1 MAADQ
6 PSVDARHDLDRSNE
20 RPHGRSKRWF
30 ILAPFITLMLSLGG
44 YFGVDW
50 WLYALSHVSTD
61 DARIKGTLITVST
74 RVPGRLVSMVVEQGQ
89 RIKQGDLIARIQ
101 QDEYKSQVVL
111 RQAVLEAAKSQL
123 AGAMLEL
130 TLTRALAAGH
140 IERSD
145 AVLGASRSQLAEAE
159 KAAALEAQRVKA
171 DLREKQA
178 TVEEA
183 KAHLRE
189 ATIKRDMASAD
200 LKRLEQ
206 LYRDGIIAAEQR
218 DQAIAA
224 YDQAVAQ
231 NQSVLEA
238 RNKSLAILERAGA
251 ESRRVQLFLDH
262 VRTQRR
268 KVRESAALKVLAE
281 AEQQRVKMK

>member
-6 PSVDARHDLDRSNE
+6 PSLDARHDLDRSSE
-20 RPHGRSKRWF
+20 RPHGRSKRWL
-30 ILAPFITLMLSLGG
+30 ILAPFIILILSLGG

-101 QDEYKSQVVL
+101 QDDYKSQVVL
-111 RQAVLEAAKSQL
+111 RQAGLEAAKSQL

-171 DLREKQA
+171 DLREK
-178 TVEEA
+178 
-183 KAHLRE
+183 
-189 ATIKRDMASAD
+189 
-200 LKRLEQ
+200 
-206 LYRDGIIAAEQR
+206 
-218 DQAIAA
+218 
-224 YDQAVAQ
+224 
-231 NQSVLEA
+231 
-238 RNKSLAILERAGA
+238 
-251 ESRRVQLFLDH
+251 
-262 VRTQRR
+262 
-268 KVRESAALKVLAE
+268 
-281 AEQQRVKMK
+281 